1 VTPDDDSLSDFWRD
15 VRHAGQVK
23 RASNRAQ
30 SPEFL
35 REAGVEFEV
44 KNGGAHLIVK
54 GPAGLIDFWPGTG
67 LWIVRGAIWRGAAWR
82 GYGVFKL
89 IKYCRAST

>member
-15 VRHAGQVK
+15 VRAAGQVK

-30 SPEFL
+30 SPGCL
-35 REAGVEFEV
+35 RDAGFAFEV
-44 KNGGAHLIVK
+44 KNDGAHLLVH

-67 LWIVRGAIWRGAAWR
+67 LWIVRGTSWRGH
-82 GYGVFKL
+82 GVFKL
-89 IKYCRAST
+89 IKFCRAST

>member
-1 VTPDDDSLSDFWRD
+1 MSTADDDDMGDYWRD

-23 RASNRAQ
+23 RAANREQ
-30 SPEFL
+30 SPACLAQAGIEF
-35 REAGVEFEV
+35 VV
-44 KNGGAHLIVK
+44 KNEGAHLIVT

-67 LWIVRGAIWRGAAWR
+67 LWMLRGTKRS

-89 IKYCRAST
+89 IKFCRPSTS